1 MSRPWGASVRR
12 SVGVVATAAALVAAA
27 ACGAPAP
34 EPGAGPSTA
43 AQPAG
48 QPDLNASA
56 VFAYAIGPS
65 TLDPAKNVQKGGP
78 DLYLLPLYDRLT
90 RLAPGGEVQP
100 MLATKWEFAPDGSTL
115 TLTLR
120 PDATFADGSKVDAAA
135 VKANLDRMR
144 TVPGGVSVGALKV
157 ITDIAA
163 PSADSVVISL
173 QKGTGAQLPV
183 LFAENTGMIM
193 NPKAFADPAADL
205 TTSIGAGNESGPY
218 TLAGM
223 QPGPGGKIDY
233 TRRADIANY
242 WDKDA
247 GKIAKI
253 QWLNIPTAAQRINAV
268 QAGDITMGQVTGVD
282 VARAKD
288 LVDTG
293 QVAGQFFRQP
303 KINQVL
309 WLQAKRPPLDN
320 VKVRQAIQAAIDRN
334 AINQG
339 LFAGNCTP
347 TVQDYPEG
355 QNWASSKAL
364 DAIPAADPAKAKQL
378 IAESG
383 VGTPKF
389 TLYASE
395 TWKAQAQAVQQQLN
409 DAGMDVTLAVD
420 TRAPG
425 GPTFAKGD
433 FDAQQGA
440 FVGSS
445 DPAQL
450 VDDLY
455 FGNIN
460 LVPEADRA
468 PYQPLL
474 AQLGDPTTSQEQR
487 AKVFDQMAQ
496 MLYQGAYSVPVCYG
510 SQVWLTDGSVGNLA
524 TMPGTDIGLV
534 DVRYL
539 YVAAK

>member
-1 MSRPWGASVRR
+1 MSRPWDMWVRR
-12 SVGVVATAAALVAAA
+12 TIGVLAAAAVVVVSA
-27 ACGAPAP
+27 ACGAPAASS
-34 EPGAGPSTA
+34 GSTA
-43 AQPAG
+43 APQPAG
-48 QPDLNASA
+48 GPDLNASA
-56 VFAYAIGPS
+56 VFAYAVGPS

-90 RLAPGGEVQP
+90 RLAPGGAVQP

-144 TVPGGVSVGALKV
+144 TLSGGVSVQALSI
-157 ITDIAA
+157 ITDVAA
-163 PSADSVVISL
+163 PAADTVVIAL

-193 NPKAFADPAADL
+193 NPKAFADPKADL

-233 TRRADIANY
+233 TRRSDIATY
-242 WDKDA
+242 WDSDA
-247 GKIAKI
+247 GKIAKLE
-253 QWLNIPTAAQRINAV
+253 WLNIPTAAQRINAV

-282 VARAKD
+282 VAHAKQ
-288 LVDTG
+288 LVDSG

-303 KINQVL
+303 KINQEL
-309 WLQAKRPPLDN
+309 WLRATRPPLDN
-320 VKVRQAIQAAIDRN
+320 LKVRQAIQAAIDRD

-355 QNWASSKAL
+355 QNWASSPAL
-364 DAIPAADPAKAKQL
+364 NTIPAADPAKAKQL

-383 VGTPKF
+383 VGVPKF

-395 TWKAQAQAVQQQLN
+395 TWKAQAQAVQQELK
-409 DAGMDVTLAVD
+409 DVGMDVTLATD

-425 GPTFAKGD
+425 GPTFAHGD

-450 VDDLY
+450 VNDLY

-460 LVPEADRA
+460 LVPEAERA

-474 AQLGDPTTSQEQR
+474 AQLGDPTKSQDQR
-487 AKVFDQMAQ
+487 AKVFDQVAQ
-496 MLYQGAYSVPVCYG
+496 MLDQGAYSIPVCYG
-510 SQVWLTDGSVGNLA
+510 SQVWLTNGSVGNLD

-539 YVAAK
+539 YVTAK